1 MASST
6 QKKTTTKKSGSRSGS
21 RTAKGKQP
29 QKRPIRREVGG
40 VILLVLAL
48 CVLVSYCGVQAILI
62 DLLAKLLKGLFGYG
76 YWLAGP
82 AMLLAGGILLLHRGR
97 PVTLRATC
105 ALLLP
110 LLAGALFHT
119 IFAGGDY
126 ALNGWGV
133 LKNLWT
139 AGLALKAGGAVS
151 GLLAEAAVLAVS
163 KVVSLFLFGL
173 LLAVLLLAA
182 LHVTPSAV
190 LEMVRNRPEYEE
202 EPEPTPAVH
211 IAPAE
216 PPQRRGE
223 RQSRPAI
230 DIPLDGEEPSAQP
243 EEESG
248 RFTGFFR
255 HKSDKMK
262 TPDQVLSDKEAEQA
276 ALEPAPSPARAK
288 AAPTP
293 APVAEEVSV
302 PEPAPAAPAA
312 PPAPAAGKRAVA
324 QEVAAATAAV
334 TAEIEQKLTED
345 ADTYQFP
352 PITLLQES
360 REENYAETGAELR
373 NNSRRLAETLTS
385 FGVDATAGDV
395 VHGPS
400 VTRYE
405 FVLDQGVKLSKIT
418 NLSDDIALALGASG
432 VRIAPIP
439 DKISV
444 VGIEVPNKQVT
455 PVLIRDVIESRE
467 FTEHKSKVAF
477 ALGRDIGGRNIVGDI
492 ERLPHVLIAGTTG
505 SGKSVCTNSL
515 IVSLLYKSTPD

>member
-216 PPQRRGE
+216 PPRRRGE

-352 PITLLQES
+352 PLPCCRRAGRKTM
-360 REENYAETGAELR
+360 LR
-373 NNSRRLAETLTS
+373 PAQSC
-385 FGVDATAGDV
+385 
-395 VHGPS
+395 
-400 VTRYE
+400 
-405 FVLDQGVKLSKIT
+405 
-418 NLSDDIALALGASG
+418 
-432 VRIAPIP
+432 
-439 DKISV
+439 
-444 VGIEVPNKQVT
+444 
-455 PVLIRDVIESRE
+455 
-467 FTEHKSKVAF
+467 
-477 ALGRDIGGRNIVGDI
+477 
-492 ERLPHVLIAGTTG
+492 GTTPAAWPRP
-505 SGKSVCTNSL
+505 SPASVWTPSPGTWSTGPASPDTSL
-515 IVSLLYKSTPD
+515 PWTRG

>member
-182 LHVTPSAV
+182 LHVTPFWRWYGTGRSTRRSRS
-190 LEMVRNRPEYEE
+190 LRP
-202 EPEPTPAVH
+202 PSTSLL
-211 IAPAE
+211 
-216 PPQRRGE
+216 R
-223 RQSRPAI
+223 SRPSG
-230 DIPLDGEEPSAQP
+230 GESARAGPPSTFPWTARSRP
-243 EEESG
+243 HS
-248 RFTGFFR
+248 RR
-255 HKSDKMK
+255 K
-262 TPDQVLSDKEAEQA
+262 
-276 ALEPAPSPARAK
+276 SPAGLPASSGIS
-288 AAPTP
+288 PT
-293 APVAEEVSV
+293 
-302 PEPAPAAPAA
+302 
-312 PPAPAAGKRAVA
+312 R
-324 QEVAAATAAV
+324 
-334 TAEIEQKLTED
+334 
-345 ADTYQFP
+345 
-352 PITLLQES
+352 
-360 REENYAETGAELR
+360 
-373 NNSRRLAETLTS
+373 
-385 FGVDATAGDV
+385 
-395 VHGPS
+395 
-400 VTRYE
+400 
-405 FVLDQGVKLSKIT
+405 
-418 NLSDDIALALGASG
+418 
-432 VRIAPIP
+432 
-439 DKISV
+439 
-444 VGIEVPNKQVT
+444 
-455 PVLIRDVIESRE
+455 
-467 FTEHKSKVAF
+467 
-477 ALGRDIGGRNIVGDI
+477 
-492 ERLPHVLIAGTTG
+492 
-505 SGKSVCTNSL
+505 
-515 IVSLLYKSTPD
+515 

>member
-97 PVTLRATC
+97 PVTLRTTC

-312 PPAPAAGKRAVA
+312 PPAPAAGKKAVA
-324 QEVAAATAAV
+324 QEVN
-334 TAEIEQKLTED
+334 
-345 ADTYQFP
+345 
-352 PITLLQES
+352 IT
-360 REENYAETGAELR
+360 
-373 NNSRRLAETLTS
+373 
-385 FGVDATAGDV
+385 
-395 VHGPS
+395 PS
-400 VTRYE
+400 V
-405 FVLDQGVKLSKIT
+405 
-418 NLSDDIALALGASG
+418 
-432 VRIAPIP
+432 
-439 DKISV
+439 
-444 VGIEVPNKQVT
+444 QV
-455 PVLIRDVIESRE
+455 E
-467 FTEHKSKVAF
+467 A
-477 ALGRDIGGRNIVGDI
+477 A
-492 ERLPHVLIAGTTG
+492 
-505 SGKSVCTNSL
+505 
-515 IVSLLYKSTPD
+515 